1 MKKEF
6 ISIFAIFL
14 GLINIILPALG
25 FISANSIIG
34 LSVLLIA
41 IFLLILGSTTMDS
54 SKWGSIL
61 YLILGIILLLLSIFT
76 IFNTGLFVFITKFM
90 PYLLGIFLVIIGVI
104 TLINN
109 RMSKYGFI
117 RGIVTILIGVIYL
130 VIGFIF
136 SNTLILGYLIGFW
149 LIIIGIIRFID
160 RYSI

>member
-6 ISIFAIFL
+6 VSIFAIFL
-14 GLINIILPALG
+14 GLINVILPILG
-25 FISANSIIG
+25 FISADSIIG

-54 SKWGSIL
+54 SRWGSIL
-61 YLILGIILLLLSIFT
+61 YIILGIILLLLSIFT
-76 IFNTGLFVFITKFM
+76 IFNTGLFVSITKFM

-117 RGIVTILIGVIYL
+117 RGIATVLIGVIYL
-130 VIGFIF
+130 VIGFVF
-136 SNTLILGYLIGFW
+136 NNTLILGYLIGFW
-149 LIIIGIIRFID
+149 LIIIGAIRFID
-160 RYSI
+160 RNFI

>member
-54 SKWGSIL
+54 SKWGSVL

-136 SNTLILGYLIGFW
+136 NNTLVLGYLIGFW

>member
-54 SKWGSIL
+54 SKWGSVL

-76 IFNTGLFVFITKFM
+76 IFNTGLLVFITKFM

-136 SNTLILGYLIGFW
+136 NNTLVLGYLIGFW